1 MARSAK
7 SADNLQVF
15 RGSKARLDVFAQNSG
30 TGCCNSELPFHDKLA
45 DRVRFDNA
53 LAHLNPTGANDKFV
67 FPFGAGNESSRQE
80 IVDHINR
87 VGVGASI
94 SVLAIPT
101 YAFLTGI
108 GVHVAAEEPGLT
120 FAIGTRN
127 GLTLPNEN
135 SFTVSAVND
144 PLSPCGITRT
154 RTEDGE
160 MSWRSSF
167 GGLNG
172 ARFVDHFAR
181 GCCDINNFSLEADE
195 IILTVATMPAG
206 GVVTGEFELTIT
218 ASYDILNRAEA

>member
-154 RTEDGE
+154 QTAGA
-160 MSWRSSF
+160 WASSF
-167 GGLNG
+167 GGLDG

-181 GCCDINNFSLEADE
+181 GCCDITNFSLEADE

-206 GVVTGEFELTIT
+206 GVVTGEFELIVT